1 MLSEI
6 ATHRSIRKYD
16 NRNIPENVLKEILEA
31 GSRASTIG
39 NMQVYSMIVTKNPL
53 VKEKLWEAHF
63 KQEMVKQAPVV
74 ITFCADIYRFEE
86 WCRQRNAEPGYDNF
100 LWFVFGA
107 TDALLA
113 SQNVTLEAERHGL
126 GICYLGTTNYMARQ
140 IIEILKLPKG
150 VVPVTTLVMGY
161 PAEKPEL
168 TDRLP
173 LEAVVHYDTY
183 QKFTPERINSVYRE
197 REKSE
202 ETLELLKIN
211 QKETLAQIF
220 TDKRYT
226 KKDNLAFSN
235 EYLNILKEQGFMNNH
250 SL

>member
-16 NRNIPENVLKEILEA
+16 NRNISENILKEILEA

-39 NMQVYSMIVTKNPL
+39 NMQVYSIIVTQDPII
-53 VKEKLWEAHF
+53 KEKLWEAHF
-63 KQEMVKQAPVV
+63 KQDMIKQAPVV
-74 ITFCADIYRFEE
+74 ITFCADIHRFGE
-86 WCRQRNAEPGYDNF
+86 WCLQRNAEPGYDNF

-140 IIEILKLPKG
+140 IIEILNLPKG
-150 VVPVTTLVMGY
+150 VVPVTTVVMGY
-161 PAEKPEL
+161 PAENPGL

-173 LEAVVHYDTY
+173 LEAVVHFDTY
-183 QKFTPERINSVYRE
+183 KEFTPERINSVYRE
-197 REKSE
+197 RDNCE
-202 ETLELLKIN
+202 ETIKLLNIN
-211 QKETLAQIF
+211 KKETLAQIF
-220 TDKRYT
+220 TENRYT
-226 KKDNLAFSN
+226 KKDNLTFSK
-235 EYLNILKEQGFMNNH
+235 EYLDILREQGFMNNDPQ
-250 SL
+250 